1 MLKQL
6 RESLARQCQVRLGGP
21 TVTQSE
27 VLGSLRYVADAHLAE
42 IDDQQIQ
49 KLQMQ
54 QFSISTSTESI
65 AQFSVFSAT
74 NFKPFAC
81 LKHDR
86 PRPSSQPLSLR
97 NRAAERLQDFASEFC
112 VICHIVSPFPDRSL
126 NSRAD
131 T

>member
-6 RESLARQCQVRLGGP
+6 RESLVPQCQVRLGGP

-27 VLGSLRYVADAHLAE
+27 VLGSLKHVADAHLAE
-42 IDDQQIQ
+42 IDNEQIQ
-49 KLQMQ
+49 RLQRW

-65 AQFSVFSAT
+65 ARFSVFSAT

-86 PRPSSQPLSLR
+86 PRLSSQPLSLH
-97 NRAAERLQDFASEFC
+97 NRAARHLQDFASEFC
-112 VICHIVSPFPDRSL
+112 VICHIVSPCPDRLL
-126 NSRAD
+126 NSGAD